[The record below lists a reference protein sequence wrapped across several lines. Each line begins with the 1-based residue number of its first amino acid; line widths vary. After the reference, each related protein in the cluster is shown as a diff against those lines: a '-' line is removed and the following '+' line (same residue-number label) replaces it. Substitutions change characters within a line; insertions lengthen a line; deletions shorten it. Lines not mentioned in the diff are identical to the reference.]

1 MPPSGYVR
9 SLAAQIVVLTSPPH
23 RSQSHHRKTLA
34 VKRADGEPLTRV
46 DLQYDML
53 YHIFADKHT
62 VFSDPY
68 TTIRGDP
75 AGTRVT
81 FRDLYV
87 NALIHSPRCS
97 KASRDKIRESPE
109 FGNEFAMIS
118 LLSNVGRINTTMACE
133 WHIRVLE
140 PPPIDVCSLR
150 DDSVRSERGS
160 SSHICAPL
168 MVCTAS

>member
-1 MPPSGYVR
+1 MPPQGLVSPR
-9 SLAAQIVVLTSPPH
+9 STPCPAHHVFCSSA
-23 RSQSHHRKTLA
+23 SQHKKNLA
-34 VKRADGEPLTRV
+34 VKRQDGEPLNRV
-46 DLQYDML
+46 DLQYDL
-53 YHIFADKHT
+53 LSSIFADKHA
-62 VFSDPY
+62 VFTDPC

-75 AGTRVT
+75 AGTKVT

-133 WHIRVLE
+133 F
-140 PPPIDVCSLR
+140 S
-150 DDSVRSERGS
+150 SVPR
-160 SSHICAPL
+160 I
-168 MVCTAS
+168 

>member
-1 MPPSGYVR
+1 MS
-9 SLAAQIVVLTSPPH
+9 SCTNLTVPLH
-23 RSQSHHRKTLA
+23 RSQSQHKKNLA
-34 VKRADGEPLTRV
+34 VKRQDGEPLSRV

-53 YHIFADKHT
+53 HAIFTDKHA
-62 VFSDPY
+62 VFTDPH

-87 NALIHSPRCS
+87 NALIHSPKCS
-97 KASRDKIRESPE
+97 KASRDKIREVPD

-133 WHIRVLE
+133 WLFPSRCGTNWRIYPVLCNGF
-140 PPPIDVCSLR
+140 PP
-150 DDSVRSERGS
+150 
-160 SSHICAPL
+160 AP
-168 MVCTAS
+168 T